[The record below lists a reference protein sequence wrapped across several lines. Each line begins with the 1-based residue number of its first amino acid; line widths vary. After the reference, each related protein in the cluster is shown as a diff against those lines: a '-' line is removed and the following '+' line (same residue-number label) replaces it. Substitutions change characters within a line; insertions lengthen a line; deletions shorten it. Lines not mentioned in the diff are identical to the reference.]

1 MGIDL
6 LKHSKLRSWDYFRF
20 LSSPSC
26 HRSRILLIILPNRPI
41 PTQYNFRLLNI
52 DGINFCHGE
61 IFSHDLDNFDL
72 VLAHCQRRDPS
83 KYDLENVIRI
93 ILICVLPHLTIN
105 DVHFMVIEGQSHPIK
120 IDLKSHLE
128 FVSNHE

>member
-6 LKHSKLRSWDYFRF
+6 LEHSKLRPWDYFRF

-26 HRSRILLIILPNRPI
+26 YRSRILLIILPNRPI
-41 PTQYNFRLLNI
+41 PTQYFRTILTVY
-52 DGINFCHGE
+52 CHGE

-72 VLAHCQRRDPS
+72 VLAQCQRRDPS

-93 ILICVLPHLTIN
+93 ILICVLPHMTIN
-105 DVHFMVIEGQSHPIK
+105 DVYFMVIEGQSHPIK
-120 IDLKSHLE
+120 IDLKTHLE